1 MGSRAGGPFD
11 LAAYA
16 ADLFALL
23 PAARGRGTPWAITSG
38 LEAILRTALA
48 QLGPDYE
55 IRGEIAIH
63 RSALVEPHATVKPP
77 CVIGPGCLVGAHAY
91 LRGGVFLA
99 EGAILGPSVEVKS
112 SILLKGAKIAHL
124 SFVGD
129 SILGSA
135 VNIEAGAM
143 LANYRNERT
152 DTDKEIQVTID
163 GVKRRTG
170 VEKFGALVGD
180 RSRIGANAVLA
191 PGTILEPGSIVAR
204 LALVDQDDEPPP
216 R

>member
-23 PAARGRGTPWAITSG
+23 PAARGRGTPWAITG
-38 LEAILRTALA
+38 DLKAILRATLA
-48 QLGPDYE
+48 PLGSDYE
-55 IRGEIAIH
+55 LRGEIAIH
-63 RSALVEPHATVKPP
+63 RSAIVEAHAVLKPP
-77 CVIGPGCLVGAHAY
+77 CVIGPGCLVAAHAY
-91 LRGGVFLA
+91 LRGGVFLGD
-99 EGAILGPSVEVKS
+99 GAILGPSVEVKS
-112 SILLKGAKIAHL
+112 SILLKGAKVAHL

-129 SILGSA
+129 SVIGSG

-152 DTDKEIQVTID
+152 AKEIRVAID
-163 GVKRRTG
+163 GARLRTG

-191 PGTILEPGSIVAR
+191 PGTILEPDSIVAR
-204 LALVDQDDEPPP
+204 LALVDQDDDGPS

>member
-23 PAARGRGTPWAITSG
+23 PAARGRGTPWAITG
-38 LEAILRTALA
+38 DLEAILRATLA
-48 QLGPDYE
+48 QLGSGYE

-63 RSALVEPHATVKPP
+63 RSAIVEPHAVLKPP
-77 CVIGPGCLVGAHAY
+77 CVIGPGCLVAAHAY
-91 LRGGVFLA
+91 LRGGVFLGD
-99 EGAILGPSVEVKS
+99 GAILGPSVEVKS
-112 SILLKGAKIAHL
+112 SILLKGAKVAHL

-129 SILGSA
+129 SVIGSG

-143 LANYRNERT
+143 LANYRNERAE
-152 DTDKEIQVTID
+152 KEIRVAID
-163 GVKRRTG
+163 GARLRTG

-191 PGTILEPGSIVAR
+191 PGTILEPDSIVAR
-204 LALVDQDDEPPP
+204 LALVDQDDDGPS

>member
-1 MGSRAGGPFD
+1 MGTPASSRFD
-11 LAAYA
+11 LAGYA

-23 PAARGRGTPWAITSG
+23 PAARGHETPWAITRS
-38 LEAILRTALA
+38 LELILRTALRE
-48 QLGPDYE
+48 LGSGYE

-63 RSALVEPHATVKPP
+63 RSAVIEPQAVIKPP
-77 CVIGPGCLVGAHAY
+77 CVIGAGCFVGSFAY

-99 EGAILGPSVEVKS
+99 EGAGIGPSVEAKS
-112 SILLKGAKIAHL
+112 SILLKDTKIAHL

-129 SILGSA
+129 SILGSG

-143 LANYRNERT
+143 LANHRNERA
-152 DTDKEIQVTID
+152 DKEIRFATRR
-163 GVKRRTG
+163 GAGRTG

-191 PGTILEPGSIVAR
+191 PGTILEPESIVAR
-204 LALVDQDDEPPP
+204 LALIDQDDGQAA

>member
-23 PAARGRGTPWAITSG
+23 PAARGRGTPWAITG
-38 LEAILRTALA
+38 DLEAILRATLA
-48 QLGPDYE
+48 QLGSGYE

-63 RSALVEPHATVKPP
+63 RSAIVEPHAVLKPP
-77 CVIGPGCLVGAHAY
+77 CVIGPGCLVAAHAY
-91 LRGGVFLA
+91 LRGGVFLGD
-99 EGAILGPSVEVKS
+99 GAILGPSVEVKS
-112 SILLKGAKIAHL
+112 SILLKGAKVAHL

-129 SILGSA
+129 SVIGSG

-143 LANYRNERT
+143 LANYRNERAA
-152 DTDKEIQVTID
+152 KEIRVAID
-163 GVKRRTG
+163 GARLRTG

-191 PGTILEPGSIVAR
+191 PGTILEPDSIVAR
-204 LALVDQDDEPPP
+204 LALVDQDDDGPS

>member
-23 PAARGRGTPWAITSG
+23 PAARGRGTPWAITG
-38 LEAILRTALA
+38 DLEAILRATLA
-48 QLGPDYE
+48 QLGSGYE

-63 RSALVEPHATVKPP
+63 RSAIVEPHAVLKPP
-77 CVIGPGCLVGAHAY
+77 CVIGPGCLVAAHAY
-91 LRGGVFLA
+91 LRGGVFLGD
-99 EGAILGPSVEVKS
+99 GAILGPSVEVKS
-112 SILLKGAKIAHL
+112 SILLKGAKVAHL

-129 SILGSA
+129 SVVGSG

-143 LANYRNERT
+143 LANYRNERAA
-152 DTDKEIQVTID
+152 KEIRVAID
-163 GVKRRTG
+163 GARLRTG

-191 PGTILEPGSIVAR
+191 PGTILEPDSIVAR
-204 LALVDQDDEPPP
+204 LALVDQDDDGPS

>member
-16 ADLFALL
+16 AELFALL

-38 LEAILRTALA
+38 LESILRATLV
-48 QLGPDYE
+48 QLESDYE
-55 IRGEIAIH
+55 LRGEIAIH
-63 RSALVEPHATVKPP
+63 RLAVVEPQAVLKPP
-77 CVIGPGCLVGAHAY
+77 CVIGPGCLVAAHAY
-91 LRGGVFLA
+91 LRGGVFLG
-99 EGAILGPSVEVKS
+99 ESAIVGPSAEVKS
-112 SILLKGAKIAHL
+112 SILLRGAKVAHL

-129 SILGSA
+129 SILGSF
-135 VNIEAGAM
+135 VNIEAGAV
-143 LANYRNERT
+143 LANHRNERAE
-152 DTDKEIQVTID
+152 KEIRVAID
-163 GVKRRTG
+163 GARLGTG

-180 RSRIGANAVLA
+180 RSRVGANAVLA

-204 LALVDQDDEPPP
+204 LALVDQD